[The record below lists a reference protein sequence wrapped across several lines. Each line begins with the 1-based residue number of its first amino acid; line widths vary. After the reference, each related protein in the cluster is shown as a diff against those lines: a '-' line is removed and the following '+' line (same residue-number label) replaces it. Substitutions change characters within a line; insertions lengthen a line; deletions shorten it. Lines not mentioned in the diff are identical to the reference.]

1 MAVLETRARGM
12 RTSTGTNRTVRSPQ
26 PEKGVAQVVA
36 GLLGADLP
44 VALRAYDGS
53 RVGPDP
59 APATIVLRSPDAL
72 RRIVTAPGELGL
84 SRAYV
89 SGDLDL
95 EGDTFAVLDLR
106 HQLEGLDVGWR
117 QVLELLRVV
126 GLNGLR
132 PLPAP
137 EEEARPRG
145 WLHSRQ
151 RDAAGISHHYDVG
164 NEFYE
169 LLLGP
174 SMTYSCGVW
183 TDPMGPPPEGLEQ
196 AQFAKYELISRKLA
210 LEPGMRLLDVG
221 CGWGGMVRH
230 AARHH
235 GVRAVGITISVEQ
248 ARWARAAV
256 EREGLSDRVEIRVQD
271 YRDVRDGPFDA
282 ISSIGMFEH
291 VGRSRLRSYLRQL
304 HRLLLPE
311 GRLLNHAISRPPGEG
326 ERIDPN
332 GFMGRYVFP
341 DGELIEVGA
350 VVTAMQQ
357 NGLEVRHVESLRE
370 HYALTLRSWLAN
382 LEHDW
387 DRAVELV
394 GAPRA
399 RIWRLYLAG
408 SAVYFEDGLISI
420 NQVLAVK
427 PNGGR
432 SGLRLR
438 PDWEAAPLDV
448 AADAADGRVIVLT

>member
-1 MAVLETRARGM
+1 M
-12 RTSTGTNRTVRSPQ
+12 RTSTGSSRTVRSSQ

-44 VALRAYDGS
+44 VAIRAYDGS

-59 APATIVLRSPDAL
+59 ARATIVLRSPDAL

-95 EGDTFAVLDLR
+95 EGDAFAVLDLR

-117 QVLELLRVV
+117 QVLELLKVV

-132 PLPAP
+132 PLPPPA
-137 EEEARPRG
+137 EEARPRG
-145 WLHSRQ
+145 RLHSRQ
-151 RDAAGISHHYDVG
+151 RDAADISHHYDVG

-183 TDPMGPPPEGLEQ
+183 TDPTLPPPMGLEE
-196 AQFAKYELISRKLA
+196 AQFSKYELICRKLA

-235 GVRAVGITISVEQ
+235 GARAVGITISVEQ

-256 EREGLSDRVEIRVQD
+256 EREGLADRVEIRVQD

-291 VGRSRLRSYLRQL
+291 VGRAQLRSYLGQL

-326 ERIDPN
+326 EKIDPN

-382 LEHDW
+382 LEADW

-394 GAPRA
+394 GPARA

-420 NQVLAVK
+420 NQVLAIK

-432 SGLRLR
+432 AGIRLR
-438 PDWEAAPLDV
+438 PNWDAVPLDT
-448 AADAADGRVIVLT
+448 AADGSDGRVIVLT